1 MKKFLLYI
9 ILFILLSGLFFFLF
23 YKLEE
28 KNIINYNIK
37 AKNQIQKKQH
47 IDNNTNSWNI
57 QNSSWSWSLLLTW
70 RWTEL

>member
-1 MKKFLLYI
+1 MKKFLLYS
-9 ILFILLSGLFFFLF
+9 ILFVLLSGLFFFLF

-37 AKNQIQKKQH
+37 TKKQIQQKQH
-47 IDNNTNSWNI
+47 LSNPTSSWGI
-57 QNSSWSWSLLLTW
+57 QNSSWSLLLTW